1 MTGVQR
7 PQKTSS
13 DTAACA
19 LNVAGERCLGSGHV
33 SLRGAAQDRGDGAG
47 A

>member
-19 LNVAGERCLGSGHV
+19 VNVAGDRCLGSGHV
-33 SLRGAAQDRGDGAG
+33 SLGGGGGAG
-47 A
+47 QR